1 MFYQP
6 EVLRE
11 EEEKILATP
20 EAQKVLSWFVQK
32 LPIVTNWETE
42 EIQNI
47 INAGIAESGIK
58 GKAFY
63 TPLRLALIGKM
74 HGPEL
79 PSTFV
84 IIGAE
89 ESVKRLKRYLLNNNE

>member
-1 MFYQP
+1 MKKIGIYQI
-6 EVLRE
+6 
-11 EEEKILATP
+11 ILSEQLT
-20 EAQKVLSWFVQK
+20 L
-32 LPIVTNWETE
+32 ITE
-42 EIQNI
+42 NI

-89 ESVKRLKRYLLNNNE
+89 ESVNRLKSYLLNNKE